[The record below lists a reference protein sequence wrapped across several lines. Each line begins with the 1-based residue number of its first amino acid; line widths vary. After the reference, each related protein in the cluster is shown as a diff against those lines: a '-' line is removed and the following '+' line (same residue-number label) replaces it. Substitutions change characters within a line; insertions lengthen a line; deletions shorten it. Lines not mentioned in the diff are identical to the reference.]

1 IRIYKRRCP
10 LSLPPP
16 TTTSIAIACELSKLD
31 LPSLAANSMDRPPC
45 SRQVHGLRSAG
56 KELMLVALVE
66 DLCIFHF
73 LDYPTDSYTLD
84 DIDMHYPAFLREVVS
99 YAQWRSYCDGDRQC
113 RICRLPDELCIRDS
127 VEPATI
133 AVDSLSDAEPAETA
147 VDAHIPLLRHTPT
160 PEPELLVYDDA
171 SPSPPPRP
179 RCLSAP
185 SDDSDDSMDDVSTT
199 SYSPSPP
206 PPHRTQKK
214 STKSSKVS
222 QTRSRGT
229 RRKSAA
235 QVHAEYDS
243 PVSGPAKTLHEAI
256 FDHITRSPPDNLIHT
271 VDFRHFKQVSCWFMN
286 RRCKLEAKLL
296 EESDPKWRS
305 CYRNVDLNLPDGS
318 MIPMRASALERWSS
332 YRWTDEDFERVIQE
346 EFIPNLDVLEEENQV
361 KRKTVP
367 WYGHAKQ
374 RFPPGVKASEGVSGK
389 KHRDGQRRKAA
400 TRQ

>member
-1 IRIYKRRCP
+1 
-10 LSLPPP
+10 
-16 TTTSIAIACELSKLD
+16 
-31 LPSLAANSMDRPPC
+31 MDRPQC
-45 SRQVHGLRSAG
+45 SRHVYGRNTEKQLIYV
-56 KELMLVALVE
+56 ELINDICVL
-66 DLCIFHF
+66 HF

-84 DIDMHYPAFLREVVS
+84 DINMHYPAFLREVVS
-99 YAQWRSYCDGDRQC
+99 YAEWRSYCDGDRQC

-133 AVDSLSDAEPAETA
+133 AVDSLSDAETA

-179 RCLSAP
+179 RCLSTP

-214 STKSSKVS
+214 STQLSK
-222 QTRSRGT
+222 TRSRGT
-229 RRKSAA
+229 QRKTTAR
-235 QVHAEYDS
+235 VHAEYDRSIVAASEIKTIENS

-256 FDHITRSPPDNLIHT
+256 FDHITRSPPDRWIAIIALLTN
-271 VDFRHFKQVSCWFMN
+271 RQFKQVSCWFMN

-305 CYRNVDLNLPDGS
+305 YYRNVDFNLPDGS

-367 WYGHAKQ
+367 WYGHAKK
-374 RFPPGVKASEGVSGK
+374 RFPPDGRVKTSEG
-389 KHRDGQRRKAA
+389 RDGQRRKAA

>member
-1 IRIYKRRCP
+1 
-10 LSLPPP
+10 
-16 TTTSIAIACELSKLD
+16 
-31 LPSLAANSMDRPPC
+31 MDRPPC

-56 KELMLVALVE
+56 KELMLVELVE

-73 LDYPTDSYTLD
+73 LDYPTDRYTLD
-84 DIDMHYPAFLREVVS
+84 DINMHYPAFLGEVVS
-99 YAQWRSYCDGDRQC
+99 YAEWRSYCDGDRQC

-133 AVDSLSDAEPAETA
+133 AVDSLSDAETA

-160 PEPELLVYDDA
+160 PEPELT
-171 SPSPPPRP
+171 
-179 RCLSAP
+179 P

-214 STKSSKVS
+214 STQLSK
-222 QTRSRGT
+222 TRSRGT
-229 RRKSAA
+229 QRKTTAR
-235 QVHAEYDS
+235 VHAEYDRSIVAASEIKTIENS

-256 FDHITRSPPDNLIHT
+256 FDHITRSPPDRWIAIIALLTN
-271 VDFRHFKQVSCWFMN
+271 RQFKQVSCWFMN

-305 CYRNVDLNLPDGS
+305 YYRNVDFNLPDGS

-367 WYGHAKQ
+367 WYGHAKK
-374 RFPPGVKASEGVSGK
+374 RFPPDGRVKTSEG
-389 KHRDGQRRKAA
+389 RDGQRRKAA